1 MSTSTLI
8 ATSAARDEHAT
19 LLVGFELGKSS
30 WLIGLYAPELGKTVS
45 RHRVDGGDLGT
56 ALELIGAMRR
66 RLEKLGKPVR
76 VVSIYE
82 AGYDGFW
89 LHRALQTA
97 GVDNRVIDAASVP
110 VDRRARRAKT
120 DRLDLE
126 QLIRMLLAL
135 ERGETRACRVVR
147 VPSPAE
153 EDAKRQHRERQVL
166 VAERTG
172 HGNRITGL
180 LMALGIRGVN
190 PRRRDFVAHLQT
202 LRTGDGAPLPTH
214 TKQALIREHERLC
227 LIERQIKE
235 IEAAQAAAIQSEERA
250 VESGIGRA
258 ALLMR
263 LKGLG
268 PIGAIV
274 LSREVFYRHFDN
286 RREAASY
293 FGLTPSPYM

>member
-1 MSTSTLI
+1 M
-8 ATSAARDEHAT
+8 
-19 LLVGFELGKSS
+19 
-30 WLIGLYAPELGKTVS
+30 
-45 RHRVDGGDLGT
+45 
-56 ALELIGAMRR
+56 
-66 RLEKLGKPVR
+66 
-76 VVSIYE
+76 VSIYE

-202 LRTGDGAPLPTH
+202 LGTGDGAPLPTH

-235 IEAAQAAAIQSEERA
+235 IEAAQAAAIQGSEEARA
-250 VESGIGRA
+250 SEEGGW
-258 ALLMR
+258 
-263 LKGLG
+263 K
-268 PIGAIV
+268 
-274 LSREVFYRHFDN
+274 
-286 RREAASY
+286 AASVE
-293 FGLTPSPYM
+293 PRCSCV

>member
-8 ATSAARDEHAT
+8 ETPAAQDERAT

-45 RHRVDGGDLGT
+45 RHKIDGGDLGKV
-56 ALELIGAMRR
+56 LELIAAMRR

-89 LHRALQTA
+89 LHRALRA
-97 GVDNRVIDAASVP
+97 VDNRVFDAASVP
-110 VDRRARRAKT
+110 VDRRARRVKT

-166 VAERTG
+166 
-172 HGNRITGL
+172 
-180 LMALGIRGVN
+180 
-190 PRRRDFVAHLQT
+190 
-202 LRTGDGAPLPTH
+202 
-214 TKQALIREHERLC
+214 
-227 LIERQIKE
+227 
-235 IEAAQAAAIQSEERA
+235 
-250 VESGIGRA
+250 
-258 ALLMR
+258 
-263 LKGLG
+263 
-268 PIGAIV
+268 
-274 LSREVFYRHFDN
+274 
-286 RREAASY
+286 AASRCRP
-293 FGLTPSPYM
+293 TPSRR